1 MGAICYGQITQRHL
15 SESQKPSKWKNGW
28 RDNGGG
34 VLRFCGMMM
43 KREKGDENRRCHKTN
58 VKKVSVQTYGR
69 DNTRELIMQFLI
81 RCYVQHSNAAAV
93 TKRRYAVSCVCTH
106 STYGNLS

>member
-43 KREKGDENRRCHKTN
+43 KGKREKETKTE
-58 VKKVSVQTYGR
+58 
-69 DNTRELIMQFLI
+69 DAI
-81 RCYVQHSNAAAV
+81 
-93 TKRRYAVSCVCTH
+93 
-106 STYGNLS
+106 